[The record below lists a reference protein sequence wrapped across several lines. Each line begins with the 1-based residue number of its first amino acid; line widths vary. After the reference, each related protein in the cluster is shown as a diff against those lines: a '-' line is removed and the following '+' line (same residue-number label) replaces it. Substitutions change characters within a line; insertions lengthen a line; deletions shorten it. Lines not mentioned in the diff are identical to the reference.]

1 MNLVGK
7 VFIFSGQFITLDP
20 VIFYYQDKADQE
32 LTSAVLDTDLY
43 EHFGIDYSKSHPFC
57 AEL

>member
-1 MNLVGK
+1 MKKIIEMNLVGK

-43 EHFGIDYSKSHPFC
+43 EYI
-57 AEL
+57 